1 MSPPTHPKI
10 GEAGSILPLE
20 LVDLTYT
27 RGGRRLVDRISVRLE
42 GKGRTLILGPNG
54 AGKSLL
60 LRLIHGLLLPTS
72 GAVHWQGEAAPR
84 AARNQAMVFE
94 RSVLLRRS
102 VRANVDYALS
112 LRRVARACRR
122 GRVDEALERT
132 RLLDL
137 ADRPARL
144 LSAGEQQRLALA
156 RAWSLEPEV
165 LLLDEPT
172 AALDPA
178 ATRSVERVIDDMA
191 SQGTKIIMTT
201 HDLAQARRM
210 GDEVLFLHHGALVER
225 TPATRFFD
233 EAQSSEARAFLNGE
247 LLA

>member
-122 GRVDEALERT
+122 GRVDAALERT

-178 ATRSVERVIDDMA
+178 ATRSVERVI
-191 SQGTKIIMTT
+191 
-201 HDLAQARRM
+201 
-210 GDEVLFLHHGALVER
+210 
-225 TPATRFFD
+225 
-233 EAQSSEARAFLNGE
+233 
-247 LLA
+247 

>member
-1 MSPPTHPKI
+1 MSPPTHSEI

-94 RSVLLRRS
+94 QSVLLRRS

-122 GRVDEALERT
+122 GRVDEVLERT
-132 RLLDL
+132 RLLGL

-178 ATRSVERVIDDMA
+178 ATRSVEQVVDDMA

-225 TPATRFFD
+225 TSASQFFG
-233 EAQSSEARAFLNGE
+233 EPQSSEARAFLNGE